1 MTAPSRPSGRDLAL
15 VAIAALSFST
25 SSPLAKSAHGVAPLA
40 IAAGRCAVAAVAI
53 AVGWPKGAL
62 SALRALG
69 PKHRLALPIAGLL
82 LGGHLALFLAGL
94 ASTSLAA
101 AVALVSLEPIAVVL
115 AAWIAFGLRPTRGE
129 AVGLLVASAG
139 AAIVASGAGS
149 GEHRLSGDLMVL
161 AGVAFFGAYVAFAR
175 GLRDAMPVMP
185 YAGAVYG
192 VAAVALAPL
201 AIATQRGAGT
211 VAGWGAV
218 VAMGLVPTLVGHTI
232 VQSVARRVSPA
243 IVGLVCPGETLGSI
257 AIGVV
262 LLGTR
267 PSVREGIGAAVVV
280 AGATLAVTGMRKG

>member
-1 MTAPSRPSGRDLAL
+1 VTSSPRPSGRDLTF
-15 VAIAALSFST
+15 VAIAALAFAT
-25 SSPLAKSAHGVAPLA
+25 SAPLARSAHGVAPLA

-53 AVGWPKGAL
+53 AIGWPKGAL
-62 SALRALG
+62 LALRTLS
-69 PKHRLALPIAGLL
+69 PKHRAALPIAGVL

-129 AVGLLVASAG
+129 TVGLLVASAG

-149 GEHRLSGDLMVL
+149 GEHRLAGDLMVL

-201 AIATQRGAGT
+201 AIVTQRGGGT

-218 VAMGLVPTLVGHTI
+218 VAMGLVPTLVGHTLL
-232 VQSVARRVSPA
+232 QNVARRVSPA
-243 IVGLVCPGETLGSI
+243 IGGLVCPGETLGSI
-257 AIGVV
+257 AIGAV

-267 PSVREGIGAAVVV
+267 PSVREGIGAAVVM
-280 AGATLAVTGMRKG
+280 AGATLAILGVRKD